1 MKQRRGRSR
10 KSNVTPTWRDGAGQ
24 APRGVRGR
32 TNETG
37 LTIPFGNGGLIEGTM
52 RRRKTLQRLLLQER
66 RTRPPHIRSLP
77 LKSTG
82 AVTASPPLLKG
93 GAFEK
98 VVMTGAASAA
108 PAERYSASGAARL
121 RLYSR
126 KHGLRRDRRRDARG
140 SLCGRRRR
148 RVHNICLREHR
159 RPC

>member
-1 MKQRRGRSR
+1 M
-10 KSNVTPTWRDGAGQ
+10 TPTWRDGAGQ

-37 LTIPFGNGGLIEGTM
+37 LTIPFGNGGLVS
-52 RRRKTLQRLLLQER
+52 
-66 RTRPPHIRSLP
+66 RPPHIRNLP
-77 LKSTG
+77 LKNTG
-82 AVTASPPLLKG
+82 AVIASRALLKG

-108 PAERYSASGAARL
+108 PAEHYSASGAARL

-126 KHGLRRDRRRDARG
+126 KHGLRRDRRRDARK
-140 SLCGRRRR
+140 SLCGRKRR